1 LNEYLVIVNPAAG
14 RGRVRREW
22 PRMAQAL
29 RNAGVAFEAAETR
42 EPGEAIGLAERGAR
56 EYSGVVAVGGDGTV
70 HEVVNGLM
78 RAGTGA
84 SLGVIPAGSGD
95 DFVKML
101 PAADPIERL
110 ARRAMRKLDV
120 GRIVADRLCYFANGM
135 DVGFGAHAARNV
147 KAVPRFLTGLGAYLG
162 ALAITLLRF
171 PALRLRLQLDDQ
183 PPFEQATTMTAV
195 MNGRSFGGSFQVT
208 PQASTEDGLLD
219 LLVAEQVGR
228 ARILA
233 LVPKLMRGSHGGE
246 PDLRMLRA
254 RRVTIESDEPLVVEA
269 DGEIVFE
276 HARRL
281 EIELLP
287 GALRVIA

>member
-1 LNEYLVIVNPAAG
+1 MNEYLVIVNPAAG

-42 EPGEAIGLAERGAR
+42 QPGEAIGLAERGAR
-56 EYSGVVAVGGDGTV
+56 EYSCVVAVGGDGTV

-78 RAGTGA
+78 RAATGA
-84 SLGVIPAGSGD
+84 ALGVIPAGSGD

-101 PAADPIERL
+101 PAADPIGRL
-110 ARRAMRKLDV
+110 ARRALRKLDV

-208 PQASTEDGLLD
+208 PQASAEDGLLD